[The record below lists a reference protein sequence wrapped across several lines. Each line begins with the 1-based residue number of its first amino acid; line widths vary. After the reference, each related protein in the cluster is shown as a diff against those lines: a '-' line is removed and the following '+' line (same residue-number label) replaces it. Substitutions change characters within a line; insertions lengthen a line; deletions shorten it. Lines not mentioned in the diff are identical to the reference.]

1 MIKHHYKKVVP
12 DIMHSWICEDTRTF
26 LGLKVEKLGLY
37 LLQVY
42 NPEWLLALHLLL
54 NAYFPTAF
62 KHFAVST

>member
-1 MIKHHYKKVVP
+1 
-12 DIMHSWICEDTRTF
+12 MHSWVCEDTRTF
-26 LGLKVEKLGLY
+26 LGLKVEKLGLC